1 MLRSMGS
8 MDREQ
13 QGRQVVAACQDPRTE
28 ELHGATAQL
37 RRRLAAHRAEFPDR
51 AVAEDE
57 LAAIG
62 AMAREGAPDQG
73 RLRRSLLLVAAS
85 LGSVSAFAADLARL
99 RAAVELFGTGPGG

>member
-1 MLRSMGS
+1 MGS

-13 QGRQVVAACQDPRTE
+13 QDRQVVAACQDPRTE

-62 AMAREGAPDQG
+62 AMAREGTPDQG

-99 RAAVELFGTGPGG
+99 RAAVELFGAGPGG